1 MELLPCPFCGAGTTR
16 VVMNGQTW
24 TGTKYSDPISVSVIH
39 HCDPVEGQPSR
50 LVERVGRDEESAIAA
65 WNRRASPASVPEG
78 FTMSEPAIL
87 PDGSGFGTMSFPLP
101 KDHWIYKERE
111 YEDGAIEPNDLPAPI
126 LTHSFRR
133 QVIAA
138 IRYAVRGA
146 TNCGKEDDFDP
157 DALVQNAVYALCG
170 PYVKAAPTPPVS
182 ESVDPVMTKE
192 ELIAA
197 AESIGMRFPGAS
209 IPPVS
214 EDRWL
219 PIETAPK
226 DEFVLLAGP
235 SGYTTIETVFATGR
249 MCSDYHVGRWID
261 HANDDLT
268 DWGFEPTHWMPLPE
282 APAMQ
287 EDKP

>member
-138 IRYAVRGA
+138 IRYAARGA

-170 PYVKAAPTPPVS
+170 PYGKAAPTPT
-182 ESVDPVMTKE
+182 SVYRNKL
-192 ELIAA
+192 ELYGELLYAVA
-197 AESIGMRFPGAS
+197 NKFPGES
-209 IPPVS
+209 
-214 EDRWL
+214 RHQ
-219 PIETAPK
+219 TALRYIRNAEK
-226 DEFVLLAGP
+226 G
-235 SGYTTIETVFATGR
+235 
-249 MCSDYHVGRWID
+249 SDN
-261 HANDDLT
+261 A
-268 DWGFEPTHWMPLPE
+268 
-282 APAMQ
+282 AMQ
-287 EDKP
+287 EDTP